1 MILFSPKRNH
11 NKANKKDVLV
21 TKKEMVLITGANG
34 LLGANVVALLSK
46 SKEFVPRAMV
56 RSNAN
61 LLSLE
66 GVNCELFE
74 GDITNPEDVN
84 MALEGCSY
92 IIHCA
97 ARTSQYPSSFE
108 HYREVN
114 INSTR
119 LLLEAGRLN
128 GVKRM
133 VFVSSTNCFTNGSL
147 QEPGTEEGGF
157 MPWLKASGYA
167 FSKFLAQ
174 QEVLIYGERYHFPVI
189 VVAPGFLV
197 GARDA
202 KPSSGKM
209 ILYILKN
216 RIVFCPPGG
225 KSFVDAEIAAQAAV
239 NALCKG
245 KTGHKYLLAG
255 ENMTLYEFFKLVSRL
270 SGKRRLVIP
279 LPMIFFK
286 SIAIAFELLEKF
298 TGIPFPLNTT
308 QQKLLCLDNYFS
320 NYMAK
325 KELDMKSTKVDIAI
339 KKSMDWFKRY
349 GYIN

>member
-1 MILFSPKRNH
+1 
-11 NKANKKDVLV
+11 
-21 TKKEMVLITGANG
+21 MVLITGANG

-46 SKEFVPRAMV
+46 SNKFVPRAMV
-56 RSNAN
+56 RRNAN

-84 MALEGCSY
+84 KAVEGCCY

-108 HYREVN
+108 HYREAN

-119 LLLEAGRLN
+119 LLLEAGRVK

-133 VFVSSTNCFTNGSL
+133 VFVSSTNCFANGSL
-147 QEPGTEEGGF
+147 QKPGTEEGGF
-157 MPWLKASGYA
+157 MPWLKTSGYA
-167 FSKFLAQ
+167 FSKFIAQ
-174 QEVLIYGERYHFPVI
+174 QEVLKYGEKYQLPVI

-209 ILYILKN
+209 ILYVLKN

-225 KSFVDAEIAAQAAV
+225 KSFVDAEIAAQATIS
-239 NALCKG
+239 ALHKG
-245 KTGHKYLLAG
+245 KTGQKYLLAG
-255 ENMTLYEFFKLVSRL
+255 ENMTLHDFFKLVSRL
-270 SGKRRLVIP
+270 SGKRRLIIP

-286 SIAIAFELLEKF
+286 AIAIAFESLEKL
-298 TGIPFPLNTT
+298 TGKPFPFNTT

-320 NYMAK
+320 NCLAE
-325 KELDMKSTKVDIAI
+325 KELDMKFTRADVAV
-339 KKSMDWFKRY
+339 KKSMDWFKHN
-349 GYIN
+349 GYIS